1 MRKYISSLFT
11 SLLLVASL
19 FAYQPAMADD
29 SQLSADLDVPS
40 FLIMDWYTSPDKEP
54 FSKGLFSGWSLVP
67 FWNPYYTLNPS
78 NVGHRIPN
86 VSFGV
91 GLQKEFN
98 KSNALRLS
106 ATYQRG
112 DYFGADTT
120 LFHRTNRL
128 VFSADYLWNLS
139 NHWFGY
145 DPARSWEWLLMAG
158 GSWGF
163 VDNRS
168 GAHRNF
174 WMGQL
179 GFQVRKT
186 LSPSLSAFVE
196 PYYYVADT
204 EYDMYHNGVDIDD
217 GVGVKAGLIF
227 RLSKPWRQTPWFG
240 DYSHPSWAE
249 NWFAQTNL
257 GLNFHNIS
265 GLKNVGVTLS
275 NYNFNVNVGRW
286 VAPSWGFQVGFV
298 DRQLLGLINQ
308 DSDKKVGDYRQ
319 SFLRFE
325 GLLNFPAFW
334 DKVSIGRLGVNVS
347 GGLEVG
353 SNRYKEGETYGRIP
367 EVSEFNLFYG
377 VSGALQL
384 KYFLGNSTALVAEDR
399 YSWFAV
405 DKGVH
410 TPSIGV
416 EFYRSKYARYTPW
429 HKIHNGSKPSFE
441 IPFIQDRNWFF
452 ESSIGFIKGAS
463 NNPNWHRVASQFE
476 LGVGFRLDSL
486 QSIRIKDRLS
496 YHVEEESVFY
506 SYFDNQLGID
516 YIFDI
521 TNLWLGTNPSR
532 RWSLRPFAGAVYS
545 SSNLTNIN
553 EYRKEPVKTI
563 HSFGGEFGVQ
573 NAFRLNSN
581 VELYFEPRYLA
592 LLSDY
597 SRWSLSFGATYA
609 IDRFL
614 QLPKVRDNADP
625 SHLYVQGTGGL
636 QLASGFG
643 FYGVGEGHGNFDLT
657 LGHTFARTMAIQ
669 GSLFSQNYT
678 HDLERTDFASGL
690 RVELVGDLLRMVW
703 PESHEYGWAW
713 TGQAG
718 YSFGRAYRQATPFYG
733 PTVATQVRRRLG
745 NTPTW
750 FLLQG
755 RLETFFPEHPKALW
769 SLQAG
774 LHYEFPDA
782 ELLIAR
788 QKSITGD
795 GSTPSASED
804 WRFKEVDVNV
814 AGALALYDAS
824 TIGYSASVGVDIQR
838 THGIRA
844 GFTHTATRNRTEAG
858 EHVQLDQLSLDY
870 LYNVVAPLYGRY
882 DAPRLAVKPF
892 LGLNM
897 SFHNY
902 EQGSPVS
909 PELSQLLG
917 QHHIAGTEVYELPDG
932 TTFHGVSSDFTN
944 SETYFGFEG
953 GLHIDYRLFSHL
965 SLFCE
970 QRALYL
976 PFDAY
981 LSPSAHR
988 YWHHTSLAGIQIHF

>member
-11 SLLLVASL
+11 SLLLVAGL

-40 FLIMDWYTSPDKEP
+40 FLIIDWYTSPDKEP

-204 EYDMYHNGVDIDD
+204 EYDMYHNGVNLDD
-217 GVGVKAGLIF
+217 GVGVKAGLVLRI
-227 RLSKPWRQTPWFG
+227 SKPWRQTPWFG

-249 NWFAQTNL
+249 NWFVQTLL
-257 GLNFHNIS
+257 GLNFPSIS
-265 GLKNVGVTLS
+265 GYSRVDSRS
-275 NYNFNVNVGRW
+275 NFTFNVNGGRW
-286 VAPSWGFQVGFV
+286 VAPSWGFQLGFV
-298 DRQLLGLINQ
+298 DRQLLISNGLRNL
-308 DSDKKVGDYRQ
+308 GDYRQ
-319 SFLRFE
+319 SFFRLE
-325 GLLNFPAFW
+325 GLLNIPAFW
-334 DKVSIGRLGVNVS
+334 DKVSIGRVGVNVS
-347 GGLEVG
+347 AGFEGGV
-353 SNRYKEGETYGRIP
+353 NRYRHGEGPHYWMITNVANDY
-367 EVSEFNLFYG
+367 NLYYG
-377 VSGALQL
+377 VTGALQL
-384 KYFLGNSTALVAEDR
+384 KYFLNKNTALVAEDR

-410 TPSIGV
+410 SPSIGV
-416 EFYRSKYARYTPW
+416 EFYRSKYSRYTPW
-429 HKIHNGSKPSFE
+429 GKFDHPSKTSSE
-441 IPFIQDRNWFF
+441 VPFLHDGNWVFN
-452 ESSIGFIKGAS
+452 SSLGFIKCAGL
-463 NNPNWHRVASQFE
+463 NPNYYTVAPQLE
-476 LGVGFRLDSL
+476 IGVGRRFSPLHALRLTE
-486 QSIRIKDRLS
+486 RLAF
-496 YHVEEESVFY
+496 HDDENDTKY
-506 SYFDNQLGID
+506 SFLHSQLGLD
-516 YIFDI
+516 YMLDL
-521 TNLWLGTNPSR
+521 TNLWLGTDPTR
-532 RWSLRPFAGAVYS
+532 RWSFRPFAGAVYS
-545 SSNLTNIN
+545 AYYITNAQ
-553 EYRKEPVKTI
+553 EFRGEPIKTQ
-563 HSFGGEFGVQ
+563 HRFGGEFGVQ

-581 VELYFEPRYLA
+581 VELYFEPRYLG
-592 LLSDY
+592 LLHDFNH
-597 SRWSLSFGATYA
+597 WSLTAGVNYA

-614 QLPKVRDNADP
+614 QLPKLRDNADP
-625 SHLYVQGTGGL
+625 FHLYVQGTGGL

-703 PESHEYGWAW
+703 PESHEYGWSW

-718 YSFGRAYRQATPFYG
+718 YSIGRAYRQATPFYG
-733 PTVATQVRRRLG
+733 PTIATQVRRRLG

-755 RLETFFPEHPKALW
+755 RLETFFPDHPKALW

-782 ELLIAR
+782 DLLIAR

-858 EHVQLDQLSLDY
+858 EHIQLDQLSLDY

-988 YWHHTSLAGIQIHF
+988 YWHHTSLAGLQIHF